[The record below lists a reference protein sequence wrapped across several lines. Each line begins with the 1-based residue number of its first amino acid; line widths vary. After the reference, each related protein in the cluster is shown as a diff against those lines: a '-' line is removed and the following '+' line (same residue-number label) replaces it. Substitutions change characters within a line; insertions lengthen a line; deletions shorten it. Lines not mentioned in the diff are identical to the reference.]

1 MNASAKNN
9 SPNRACGDIVSKNKI
24 VSNGFVWC
32 FDEMSLFEGI
42 LLTSATSGGTFCAE
56 YVPGIAVEF

>member
-1 MNASAKNN
+1 MNTSAKNN

-32 FDEMSLFEGI
+32 FDEMRLFEDV
-42 LLTSATSGGTFCAE
+42 LLTYYLYGGTFCPD
-56 YVPGIAVEF
+56 YVPGIAIEF

>member
-32 FDEMSLFEGI
+32 FAETLLLDGL
-42 LLTSATSGGTFCAE
+42 LLTTSTSGGTFCAE
-56 YVPGIAVEF
+56 YVLGIALEF

>member
-24 VSNGFVWC
+24 VSNVFVWC
-32 FDEMSLFEGI
+32 FDEMLLFEGI
-42 LLTSATSGGTFCAE
+42 LLTSHTSGGTFCAE
-56 YVPGIAVEF
+56 YVLGIALEF